1 MKLVKNN
8 NEEQKTKIVSDK
20 DAEEAFKTILKWI
33 GEDPER
39 EGLLETP
46 KRVVKAFKE
55 YFKGYREDPNLVLDK
70 TFGDVEGYDDM
81 VVQKNISVQSH
92 CEHHMAP
99 IIGKAHVA
107 YIPRDRVVGLSKLA
121 RVVEV
126 FSKRLQTQERL
137 TMQIANTLMKSLDAK
152 GVAVTIDSTHQ
163 CMTMRGIKKEQASTV
178 TNYYLGQFKEDLSYQ
193 NRYLR
198 FISTK
203 KIKVSDQFKAL
214 ILNQE
219 GEKFTRE
226 VKSIDKSFLKH
237 GDVTIKVDYSDLN
250 FKDGMILKNGGRLV
264 KEFPH
269 IPGIDFS
276 GTVLESENSKFKSGD
291 EVILTGFRVGEIFY
305 GGYSQIA
312 KVNGDFLVKKP
323 NNLTTKQAMILGT
336 AGFTSLM
343 AAFAIKAREEI
354 LLGEKVKN
362 VLVTGAS
369 GGVGSIAVMILNKMG
384 YEVTAVSGKESKAD
398 YLKSLGAK
406 NVINRAEFDKDPKL
420 IDKGLW
426 DGVVDTVGGK
436 ILANAI
442 VQTNS
447 NGIIA
452 VCGNA
457 STNELNTNV
466 IPFMLRGIKL
476 WGMDSAN
483 CSIRRRE
490 FIWGEASKL
499 IDFDLLENSIQ
510 TVNLEELIETYPK
523 ILKGE
528 ISGRVLVDLNK

>member
-1 MKLVKNN
+1 MSEN
-8 NEEQKTKIVSDK
+8 
-20 DAEEAFKTILKWI
+20 
-33 GEDPER
+33 
-39 EGLLETP
+39 
-46 KRVVKAFKE
+46 
-55 YFKGYREDPNLVLDK
+55 
-70 TFGDVEGYDDM
+70 
-81 VVQKNISVQSH
+81 
-92 CEHHMAP
+92 
-99 IIGKAHVA
+99 
-107 YIPRDRVVGLSKLA
+107 
-121 RVVEV
+121 
-126 FSKRLQTQERL
+126 
-137 TMQIANTLMKSLDAK
+137 
-152 GVAVTIDSTHQ
+152 
-163 CMTMRGIKKEQASTV
+163 
-178 TNYYLGQFKEDLSYQ
+178 
-193 NRYLR
+193 
-198 FISTK
+198 
-203 KIKVSDQFKAL
+203 FKA
-214 ILNQE
+214 IVINQE
-219 GEKFTRE
+219 GENFTRE
-226 VKSIDKSFLKH
+226 IKSIDKSFLKH

-276 GTVLESENSKFKSGD
+276 GTVLESENSKFKEGD
-291 EVILTGFRVGEIFY
+291 EVILTGFRVGEVFF

-312 KVNGDFLVKKP
+312 KVNADFLVKKP
-323 NNLTTKQAMILGT
+323 KDLTSKQAMILGT

-343 AAFAIKAREEI
+343 SAFAIQARESI
-354 LLGEKVKN
+354 LLGEKVN
-362 VLVTGAS
+362 DVLVTGAT
-369 GGVGSIAVMILNKMG
+369 GGVGSVAVMALTKLG
-384 YEVTAVSGKESKAD
+384 YNVTAVTGKDSKID

-406 NVINRAEFDKDPKL
+406 NVINRSEFDKDPRL

-442 VQTNS
+442 VQTKP

-457 STNELNTNV
+457 NNNELNTSV

-483 CSIRRRE
+483 CSIKRRE
-490 FIWGEASKL
+490 FIWSEASKL
-499 IDFDLLENSIQ
+499 IDFDLLEKSIL